1 MCCTPEQVLKIG
13 AYCLVSAAHLRS
25 VLCRVSFGQRFQRLI
40 RSFIA
45 CSPIWQSAQDAP
57 PRRTAFIDG
66 FRKRR
71 VREGRNFMK
80 NAGCLLL
87 LTNTHW
93 ILDAI
98 THGDM
103 NLTTLQD
110 VVALIGNVVVW
121 TFGTGWRWH
130 EEWFASISFDTCML
144 GLTSFMLPGVVT
156 FEMFHKVNFYIRY
169 VRMYASVTS
178 LNLRKAVIWNCVY
191 IGTALL
197 SVFFFSF
204 SGLGYSQTEV
214 EQFVIAE
221 VCCMAL
227 MLLFVLELE
236 EAVVTTVAQE
246 LDAETRQAAHS
257 AARALLDKLCDMVI
271 ELNSDLKI
279 AGTADKLAA
288 TLFLNPQISLEG
300 LEFKSLL
307 LLEEEQERLSRVLR
321 GSYKEGGSRA
331 HVCHVT
337 MRDSGGASVR
347 MEMFTVAYQDAF
359 EEWRHLIGIRE
370 FTDAAPLAQQ
380 SHSFTH
386 AEFQEDGRTPVT
398 VGKGCNDG
406 RSVPQVASHLAEC
419 RSSFIREE
427 NSLSSLSLRSSS
439 DASSRSATRPS
450 AGPPLVQGCRTTRS
464 TGKSVSLANVIHS
477 WNICIS
483 SQFCCPYHAMIE
495 EVRAHLGRFKREPCQ
510 QTFFP
515 AFKHQCQDCGILSC
529 SALNGNLCSWCL
541 SQRNVSPHDKSG
553 SVDEGLLSI

>member
-1 MCCTPEQVLKIG
+1 M
-13 AYCLVSAAHLRS
+13 
-25 VLCRVSFGQRFQRLI
+25 
-40 RSFIA
+40 
-45 CSPIWQSAQDAP
+45 
-57 PRRTAFIDG
+57 
-66 FRKRR
+66 
-71 VREGRNFMK
+71 
-80 NAGCLLL
+80 
-87 LTNTHW
+87 
-93 ILDAI
+93 
-98 THGDM
+98 
-103 NLTTLQD
+103 
-110 VVALIGNVVVW
+110 
-121 TFGTGWRWH
+121 
-130 EEWFASISFDTCML
+130 
-144 GLTSFMLPGVVT
+144 
-156 FEMFHKVNFYIRY
+156 
-169 VRMYASVTS
+169 
-178 LNLRKAVIWNCVY
+178 
-191 IGTALL
+191 
-197 SVFFFSF
+197 
-204 SGLGYSQTEV
+204 
-214 EQFVIAE
+214 VIA
-221 VCCMAL
+221 
-227 MLLFVLELE
+227 
-236 EAVVTTVAQE
+236 
-246 LDAETRQAAHS
+246 LD
-257 AARALLDKLCDMVI
+257 
-271 ELNSDLKI
+271 SDLKI
-279 AGTADKLAA
+279 MGPADKLSA
-288 TLFLNPQISLEG
+288 TLIRNPQSSLEG
-300 LEFKSLL
+300 VDFKTILFF
-307 LLEEEQERLSRVLR
+307 EEEQKRLSNLLR
-321 GSYKEGGSRA
+321 ASYAEGASRA

-386 AEFQEDGRTPVT
+386 AEFNGTSEEALPRHGRAPVT
-398 VGKGCNDG
+398 VGRGYNDG
-406 RSVPQVASHLAEC
+406 RSVSQAASSLAKQRC
-419 RSSFIREE
+419 SFIREE